1 MGGDS
6 DIPNLVLDPFGYM
19 YLADNEGF
27 AQELRTN
34 QKLQASLG
42 AGTKLCHHM
51 KSKPPIRFYSVDDL
65 ILGSH
70 NLKDE
75 GYFEGSTMFEWW
87 RRSARKSGV
96 EYIHN
101 EAVNIH
107 LNAAGSK
114 AEAVTLA
121 SGEKISCGIL
131 VNAAGPRAAQFAS
144 LANISL
150 PVEPRKRFTWI
161 FSAETP
167 LDRPLPLT
175 IDPSGIH
182 LRQYGKDDYMA
193 GSPPLHDAAAP
204 FEDFEE
210 DHTLWET
217 HVWPLIAG
225 RIPQFEAIRVTS
237 SWADIMPIMCWIIM
251 RF

>member
-1 MGGDS
+1 MS
-6 DIPNLVLDPFGYM
+6 P
-19 YLADNEGF
+19 
-27 AQELRTN
+27 QEI
-34 QKLQASLG
+34 A
-42 AGTKLCHHM
+42 AAY
-51 KSKPPIRFYSVDDL
+51 PFYSVDDL

-75 GYFEGSTMFEWW
+75 GYFEGSTRFEWW

-121 SGEKISCGIL
+121 NGEKISCGIL

-150 PVEPRKRFTWI
+150 PVEPRK
-161 FSAETP
+161 P
-167 LDRPLPLT
+167 LLVSLRKHPGQTLLT

-193 GSPPLHDAAAP
+193 GSPPLQDAARLRILKRIIR
-204 FEDFEE
+204 F
-210 DHTLWET
+210 
-217 HVWPLIAG
+217 G
-225 RIPQFEAIRVTS
+225 RPMYCR
-237 SWADIMPIMCWIIM
+237 
-251 RF
+251 